1 MCSVC
6 DKSDRNDGLFRRTL
20 GNWAPRRAYRLPC
33 GEVCLSRVPIPGAR
47 RVKDNL
53 GRENHVDSGNVKYVE
68 IEKKDKEKKNYGT
81 SDRVLRPRGEGNKV
95 IKEGK

>member
-6 DKSDRNDGLFRRTL
+6 DKSDRNDGLFRRTS
-20 GNWAPRRAYRLPC
+20 GTWAPRRAYRLPC

-47 RVKDNL
+47 RVSDSL
-53 GRENHVDSGNVKYVE
+53 GRENHVDRGNVKYVE
-68 IEKKDKEKKNYGT
+68 SEKKEKEKKDYGA

-95 IKEGK
+95 IKGQK